1 MVWYQTIWSVT
12 FCAGVLQTKDAGA
25 KPVSM
30 HKRRAT
36 VMLRK
41 KLAAF
46 GTLAAAAA
54 MLWVAGGPAQAQDS
68 IKIGWAISKTGPFA
82 AGAGV
87 TTLPNY
93 QVWVKDVNDAG
104 GINVGGKKL
113 KIEVIEY
120 DDRSNSEEMIK
131 AVERL
136 ATQDKVDFI
145 LPPWS
150 TGMNLAA
157 APIFNK
163 LGYPQLA
170 VTANT
175 NQALELTKRWPNL
188 TFWLGLPS
196 EIVDGIVETFAKLEK
211 DGKINKKIA
220 MIAVGDQFGIELST
234 ATRAGL
240 KKAGFDLVYDKS
252 YPFGTQDM
260 QPVLKDA
267 QAANPDVLLAFS
279 YPPDTFAITDTSKVL
294 GFNPKVFF
302 VGVGTAFPMYKGK
315 FGAGAEGIM
324 GIGGSDA
331 SLPGIKWYIQHH
343 KDIIGREP
351 DRWASPITYAS
362 LQVLQQAI
370 ERVGKVDRAAV
381 IKEINTGS
389 FDTIIGK
396 VKLENGLN
404 KNIWAVGQWQGADF
418 FGVAPISKQGAKP
431 VITKPAW

>member
-1 MVWYQTIWSVT
+1 MRMNTWAAI
-12 FCAGVLQTKDAGA
+12 GA
-25 KPVSM
+25 
-30 HKRRAT
+30 
-36 VMLRK
+36 
-41 KLAAF
+41 LA
-46 GTLAAAAA
+46 LAAAAISGLSA
-54 MLWVAGGPAQAQDS
+54 PAQAQDTL
-68 IKIGWAISKTGPFA
+68 KIGWAISKTGPFA
-82 AGAGV
+82 AGAAV

-104 GINVGGKKL
+104 GIKVGDKKM
-113 KIEVIEY
+113 KIEVVEY

-175 NQALELTKRWPNL
+175 NMAPQLTKRWPNL

-196 EIVDGIVETFAKLEK
+196 EITDGIVATFSKMQKE
-211 DGKINKKIA
+211 GKINRKIA
-220 MIAVGDQFGIELST
+220 MIAVADQFGIELST

-240 KKAGFDLVYDKS
+240 KKAGFDIVYDKS

-279 YPPDTFAITDTSKVL
+279 YPPDTFAITDTAKVIA
-294 GFNPKVFF
+294 FNPKVLF

-315 FGAGAEGIM
+315 FGANAEGIM

-331 SLPGIKWYIQHH
+331 SLPGVKAYIQHH
-343 KDIIGREP
+343 KEIIGREP

-370 ERVGKVDRAAV
+370 ERVGKIDRAAV

-389 FDTIIGK
+389 FETIIGT
-396 VKLENGLN
+396 VKLVDGQNR
-404 KNIWAVGQWQGADF
+404 NIWSVGQWQGSDYVGIAPVDKK
-418 FGVAPISKQGAKP
+418 GAKAPIA
-431 VITKPAW
+431 KPAWK